1 MTSSPRFKFY
11 CTRSFICKSGK
22 KVLSRSLFYCNA
34 LRLLKKKTS
43 ELSLRHRALR
53 TIKKSTVQ
61 RQKALKNHF
70 CTPVHDNGGQGC
82 VSASAPL
89 PRLSHSHSLFLSL
102 WQKRSPKSNYIHQ
115 GDVHDVTLIPIV
127 KQMGAEIFPLVI
139 LAHWDAVVRHTRQEN
154 TRILEDEGR
163 GGVGWGGFSQPV

>member
-1 MTSSPRFKFY
+1 MSHAAQTPGHKQAKTKQCGLTFSEQNNDATTLEKIQCSNVTSSPRFKFY
-11 CTRSFICKSGK
+11 CTRSFICKSGN

-34 LRLLKKKTS
+34 LLLLKKKTS

-102 WQKRSPKSNYIHQ
+102 SGKNAAQKAI
-115 GDVHDVTLIPIV
+115 TFI
-127 KQMGAEIFPLVI
+127 
-139 LAHWDAVVRHTRQEN
+139 
-154 TRILEDEGR
+154 R
-163 GGVGWGGFSQPV
+163 GTCMMWH